1 MVKTRVLI
9 SLLTIFVL
17 IFFGGIAVFYARGFR
32 LQRSDD
38 AQIEISTRGLLSITT
53 EPNAAEVYVDGELK
67 TASNATISLEPGE
80 YAVRV
85 RKEGF
90 LPWEKT
96 IKIEK
101 EVVTPV
107 FVSLVSSAPSL
118 SALTSQGAI
127 NPTLSYDGTKLAY
140 GRSSEDKNEA
150 DKNGIWVYEL
160 TSLPLGFNR
169 QPRQITD
176 ADTRS
181 STWEWSFDGSSLLIN
196 TKTGSFLIDTNTFTA
211 IREARALTPA
221 QIEELKSDWN
231 NSKNL
236 QTEAQLS
243 SVEDA
248 VKASLIPSSAQR
260 TMSPDETKVL
270 YDATKSA
277 TLVRAERQLPGSS
290 TQTETRELKAGY
302 KYVYDIKED
311 RNFEVGKSED
321 LLMWSNNS
329 HNLIQV
335 EKGSISVKDY
345 DNTNKQLV
353 FAGNFLYPYV
363 FSGLGGG
370 RILITTSL
378 GAEGDA
384 NLYWL
389 VLR

>member
-1 MVKTRVLI
+1 M
-9 SLLTIFVL
+9 
-17 IFFGGIAVFYARGFR
+17 
-32 LQRSDD
+32 
-38 AQIEISTRGLLSITT
+38 
-53 EPNAAEVYVDGELK
+53 
-67 TASNATISLEPGE
+67 
-80 YAVRV
+80 
-85 RKEGF
+85 
-90 LPWEKT
+90 PWEKT

-169 QPRQITD
+169 QPRQVTD
-176 ADTRS
+176 VETRTS
-181 STWEWSFDGSSLLIN
+181 SWEWSFDGNSLLIN
-196 TKTGSFLIDTNTFTA
+196 TKTGSYLIDTNTFTE
-211 IREARALTPA
+211 IRNARVLTPT
-221 QIEELKSDWN
+221 QIEELKADW
-231 NSKNL
+231 KNTMNV

-243 SVEDA
+243 SIEDKIKQA
-248 VKASLIPSSAQR
+248 LIPSSANR
-260 TMSPDETKVL
+260 IMSPDETKVL
-270 YDATKSA
+270 YEATKSA
-277 TLVRAERQLPGSS
+277 TLLRAERQLPGSS
-290 TQTETRELKAGY
+290 TQTETREIKSGF

-311 RNFEVGKSED
+311 RNFEVGRSED

-335 EKGSISVKDY
+335 ERGSISVKDY

-370 RILITTSL
+370 RILVTTSL

>member
-17 IFFGGIAVFYARGFR
+17 FFFGGIAVFYARGFR
-32 LQRSDD
+32 LQRTDD
-38 AQIEISTRGLLSITT
+38 QQIEISTRGLLSITT

-127 NPTLSYDGTKLAY
+127 NPTLSNDGTKLAY

-176 ADTRS
+176 VDTRTS
-181 STWEWSFDGSSLLIN
+181 NWEWSFDGNSLLIN
-196 TKTGSFLIDTNTFTA
+196 TKTGSYLIDANAFTE
-211 IREARALTPA
+211 IRNARVLTPT
-221 QIEELKSDWN
+221 QIEELKSDWK
-231 NSKNL
+231 NSKNI
-236 QTEAQLS
+236 QTEAQL
-243 SVEDA
+243 
-248 VKASLIPSSAQR
+248 ASIDENIKQTLIPSSANR
-260 TMSPDETKVL
+260 TLSPDETKVL

-277 TLVRAERQLPGSS
+277 TLVSAQRQLPGSS
-290 TQTETRELKAGY
+290 TQPETRSIKTGY

-335 EKGSISVKDY
+335 EKGAISVKDY

-353 FAGNFLYPYV
+353 FTGNFLYPYV